1 MVEIRF
7 TSHHFSPRYAYSFTD
22 LAVKTSR
29 PLKIGYLKTYSVCKS
44 MKMKPI
50 YHLCILSKSTNFEE
64 NNVHEDTYF
73 VLQVLGNLPKEYDV
87 QCQMMQ
93 IKLSAQKISIE
104 SMYKQLE
111 LRYDNLYG
119 TKTARKNGCMKS
131 TLS

>member
-64 NNVHEDTYF
+64 NNVHEIWHH
-73 VLQVLGNLPKEYDV
+73 
-87 QCQMMQ
+87 Q
-93 IKLSAQKISIE
+93 IWNCHIYEHKDYNSFIS
-104 SMYKQLE
+104 KDNQQL
-111 LRYDNLYG
+111 
-119 TKTARKNGCMKS
+119 
-131 TLS
+131 

>member
-64 NNVHEDTYF
+64 NNVHEIWHH
-73 VLQVLGNLPKEYDV
+73 Q
-87 QCQMMQ
+87 
-93 IKLSAQKISIE
+93 
-104 SMYKQLE
+104 
-111 LRYDNLYG
+111 R
-119 TKTARKNGCMKS
+119 TKKS
-131 TLS
+131 TRQKGGVPLILLDIIRLQGTVIGIARVTHQRLVDGVVFA